1 MPTPDRLTLFLLGLG
16 GLLLLT
22 AAAVAL
28 YRRFY
33 RDDNNAARRIL
44 KNSAVPFAVRLL
56 VRALDLIFAIV
67 LYSTLPGAEI
77 GPYTLAALLVAQYLA
92 TLTDFGLGVLLTR
105 EAARDPAAAQR
116 LFGITLA
123 LRLLLVLLLAAPAAW
138 LLIGSYTLLAG
149 VGVGEPIS
157 AVGQQAI
164 WILLLTLFPSAYAGA
179 VTALYQ
185 AHERMEVP
193 AVVELITAIISMAVR
208 IVVLLLGYGILGLA
222 WAAVAVTT
230 LTALIFLG
238 LQLRD
243 FFGPRL
249 AWDWQQGKWLLL
261 TAFPLMLNNLLNV
274 VFFRFDMFIIK
285 ANGGGQGDLLVQQYA
300 VAYQILNIA
309 LILPP
314 VITFAVF
321 PVLARRADGE
331 RAALAEA
338 QNRTLQALLWLA
350 FPLTVGIMLLAPD
363 LITFFTRRNAPDYLP
378 ISAHVLAILAWFL
391 PISFINGLVQ
401 YVLIALNQQA
411 AITRAFVIGAAFN
424 LSTNLLLVP
433 HFGLYAASVITIL
446 SEVVL
451 LAVFLPLLRRAGLTP
466 PLLQLAWRPLL
477 AAGLMGVGLGALR
490 WAGVP
495 LHWIGQAMLA
505 VPVYVLGL
513 GLLGAF
519 GRSERALLRRVL
531 GRGEA

>member
-1 MPTPDRLTLFLLGLG
+1 MEQNRLIVFLLGLG
-16 GLLLLT
+16 GLLVLT
-22 AAAVAL
+22 VVAAVL

-33 RDDNNAARRIL
+33 RDDNNAARRIV
-44 KNSAVPFAVRLL
+44 KNSAVPFAVRLI
-56 VRALDLIFAIV
+56 VRALDLIFVIV

-123 LRLLLVLLLAAPAAW
+123 LRLVLVVLLAVPAAW
-138 LLIGSYTLLAG
+138 LLINSYALLG
-149 VGVGEPIS
+149 QIGLGEPIS

-164 WILLLTLFPSAYAGA
+164 WVLLLTLLPAAYAGA

-193 AVVELITAIISMAVR
+193 AMIELVTAIISMVVR
-208 IVVLLLGYGILGLA
+208 IGVLLLGYGILGLA
-222 WAAVAVTT
+222 WAAVCVSSF
-230 LTALIFLG
+230 TALIFLG

-243 FFGPRL
+243 FFVPRL
-249 AWDWQQGKWLLL
+249 AWDWQTSRWLLS

-300 VAYQILNIA
+300 VAYQILSIA
-309 LILPP
+309 MILPP

-321 PVLARRADGE
+321 PLLARRADGE

-338 QNRTLQALLWLA
+338 QNRTLQALLLLA
-350 FPLTVGIMLLAPD
+350 FPLSVGMAVLAPD
-363 LITFFTRRNAPDYLP
+363 LIAFFTRRNAPDYLP

-391 PISFINGLVQ
+391 PLSFINGLVQ

-411 AITRAFVIGAAFN
+411 AITRAFIIGAVFN
-424 LSTNLLLVP
+424 LSTNLLLIP
-433 HFGLYAASVITIL
+433 HSGLYAASVITIL

-451 LAVFLPLLRRAGLTP
+451 LAVFLPLLRRASLTP
-466 PLLQLAWRPLL
+466 PLLRLSWRPLL
-477 AAGLMGVGLGALR
+477 AALAMGAALLLLRLSGL
-490 WAGVP
+490 P
-495 LHWIGQAMLA
+495 LHWLGQAVLV

-513 GLLGAF
+513 GLLGAV
-519 GRSERALLRRVL
+519 GSSERALLRQVL
-531 GRGEA
+531 GRS